1 MMSVGPA
8 SWPLAMSVFFLSWAL
23 PLSRLCFRQPR
34 QFQANAFW
42 YLPLEPVLSKGQT
55 MLL

>member
-1 MMSVGPA
+1 MSVGPA